1 MAIITKFFKGA
12 GYSDK
17 NNVRYI
23 ARTTFVQI
31 RTPHSERYYLVSSI
45 GAEIIAYAAICLSF
59 CIAFIIV
66 TF

>member
-17 NNVRYI
+17 NNVRYV

-31 RTPHSERYYLVSSI
+31 RTPHSERYYLVNGKQVSKST
-45 GAEIIAYAAICLSF
+45 CLQR
-59 CIAFIIV
+59 IKK
-66 TF
+66 

>member
-31 RTPHSERYYLVSSI
+31 RTPNSERYYLTNGKQVSKST
-45 GAEIIAYAAICLSF
+45 CLQR
-59 CIAFIIV
+59 IKK
-66 TF
+66 

>member
-17 NNVRYI
+17 NNMRYI

-31 RTPHSERYYLVSSI
+31 RTPHSERYYLVNGTQVSKST
-45 GAEIIAYAAICLSF
+45 CLQR
-59 CIAFIIV
+59 IKK
-66 TF
+66 

>member
-1 MAIITKFFKGA
+1 MAIITKFFKGS

-31 RTPHSERYYLVSSI
+31 RTPNSERYYLINGTQVSKST
-45 GAEIIAYAAICLSF
+45 CLQR
-59 CIAFIIV
+59 IKK
-66 TF
+66 